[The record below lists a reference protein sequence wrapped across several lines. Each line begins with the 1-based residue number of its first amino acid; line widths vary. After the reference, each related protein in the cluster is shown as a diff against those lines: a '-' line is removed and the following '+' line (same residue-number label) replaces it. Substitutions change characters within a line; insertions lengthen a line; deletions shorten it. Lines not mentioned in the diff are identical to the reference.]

1 MNIFIFIIGSIILAI
16 AISFLIK
23 HHFLKADIR
32 AIRATE
38 TSSIAELRKML
49 AKMAK
54 KMGRVGTCREQVE
67 VKGVVRCSRPLTAE
81 LSQRHCVYYHTKIVE
96 EYEQSEYETD
106 DDGDTHLRDRRG
118 TKVVSNHQNQVNFYI
133 EDATDKIYIDLN
145 EAEIDGMTVVSQFES
160 CHRQKSADYRT
171 LGYQR
176 TEKIIE
182 LGSEIY
188 IIGEVKDTNGRL
200 QIGASNDRRKPFV
213 ISFSSQE
220 ELLQRK
226 IARGKRKLSWGIGL
240 GISGSMAIA
249 YALLGMLVTS

>member
-16 AISFLIK
+16 AITFLIK
-23 HHFLKADIR
+23 HHFLIADIR

-38 TSSIAELRKML
+38 TSSIADLRKMR
-49 AKMAK
+49 AKIAK
-54 KMGRVGTCREQVE
+54 EMRRVGTWREQVE
-67 VKGVVRCSRPLTAE
+67 VKGVVRCSRPLIAE
-81 LSQRHCVYYHTKIVE
+81 LSQRHCVYCHTKIIE

-106 DDGDTHLRDRRG
+106 DDGDTRLKDRLG
-118 TKVVSNHQNQVNFYI
+118 AKVIQNDRNQTNFYL

-213 ISFSSQE
+213 VSFKSEE
-220 ELLQRK
+220 ELLKAK
-226 IARGKRKLSWGIGL
+226 IAQGRHKLSWGIGL

-249 YALLGMLVTS
+249 YALLEMLVAS